1 MVNQAIKEKTF
12 ADLEKKKES
21 HSKVKNIMHE
31 RLEMQGYLKPNKIKM
46 KIEEAQEIFRMRSR
60 VTDLKTNFKGK
71 YESFEC
77 DVCKIDDET
86 QKHIIECK
94 EIIKE
99 KKEDK
104 ELPEYEELYK
114 RNVQNQVIIARH
126 FLENMKI
133 RKKLKNRKYLHPDIW
148 TM

>member
-1 MVNQAIKEKTF
+1 
-12 ADLEKKKES
+12 
-21 HSKVKNIMHE
+21 MHE
-31 RLEMQGYLKPNKIKM
+31 RLKMQGYLKPNKIKM

-94 EIIKE
+94 EIINE
-99 KKEDK
+99 K
-104 ELPEYEELYK
+104 
-114 RNVQNQVIIARH
+114 RR
-126 FLENMKI
+126 
-133 RKKLKNRKYLHPDIW
+133 R
-148 TM
+148 